1 MEEPIWINDQS
12 VQVDVNDSEST
23 TNLSKMMKLTEEGLP
38 PTAKTNFDG
47 TNIVNHT
54 FINFWMVKVTAKIM
68 KWKEI
73 HFKSLDNF
81 LLVCRV

>member
-1 MEEPIWINDQS
+1 
-12 VQVDVNDSEST
+12 
-23 TNLSKMMKLTEEGLP
+23 MMKLTEEGLP
-38 PTAKTNFDG
+38 PTAKTSFDG

-54 FINFWMVKVTAKIM
+54 FFNFWMVKVTAKIM

>member
-1 MEEPIWINDQS
+1 
-12 VQVDVNDSEST
+12 
-23 TNLSKMMKLTEEGLP
+23 MMKLTEEGLP

-47 TNIVNHT
+47 TIIVNHT

-73 HFKSLDNF
+73 ILKVWIIFYWYVEFN
-81 LLVCRV
+81 LVWFGIFRMRLK

>member
-1 MEEPIWINDQS
+1 MEEPIWINDHS

-47 TNIVNHT
+47 IVNHT
-54 FINFWMVKVTAKIM
+54 FINF
-68 KWKEI
+68 
-73 HFKSLDNF
+73 LDGKGHSKNNEMEGNPF
-81 LLVCRV
+81 